1 MKKRLLTIL
10 ELLVSVYSYGQSV
23 YMHEAQQDAEESGA
37 TGFSGIF
44 SLLVFF
50 VLIYIAC
57 KIWKYIHPHKKDVDY
72 TRKQPLEDDNYND
85 DDEWERKER
94 EDEQWELQLMNMQR
108 DENIIRENPTSYNSL
123 DLSPVTKQNTVHNR
137 KTYEDIVL
145 ECAQKQIDGF
155 FPKGSIEE
163 RLNNVSKEDYVD
175 LGLSVMWCS
184 KNVGASKIYDLG
196 HFFRWGSL
204 DYLGEFNKERILDYA
219 KIPYSKDIEYVEID
233 ISGNSN
239 YDAAYKFSN
248 GAVRMPTKLELEE
261 LLSQCSW
268 EYIEIDKYKGY
279 IITGPSGKSIYLPLR
294 YDYFVNYMSE
304 VMMTVIGS
312 YKSSTPDLENKYG
325 YEDKGA
331 FSLFIVNK
339 NHNTK
344 EFDIH
349 IGVDFKNC
357 FQLLRGV
364 AISN

>member
-1 MKKRLLTIL
+1 
-10 ELLVSVYSYGQSV
+10 
-23 YMHEAQQDAEESGA
+23 
-37 TGFSGIF
+37 
-44 SLLVFF
+44 
-50 VLIYIAC
+50 
-57 KIWKYIHPHKKDVDY
+57 
-72 TRKQPLEDDNYND
+72 
-85 DDEWERKER
+85 
-94 EDEQWELQLMNMQR
+94 
-108 DENIIRENPTSYNSL
+108 
-123 DLSPVTKQNTVHNR
+123 
-137 KTYEDIVL
+137 
-145 ECAQKQIDGF
+145 
-155 FPKGSIEE
+155 
-163 RLNNVSKEDYVD
+163 
-175 LGLSVMWCS
+175 
-184 KNVGASKIYDLG
+184 
-196 HFFRWGSL
+196 
-204 DYLGEFNKERILDYA
+204 
-219 KIPYSKDIEYVEID
+219 
-233 ISGNSN
+233 
-239 YDAAYKFSN
+239 
-248 GAVRMPTKLELEE
+248 MPTKLELEE

-279 IITGPSGKSIYLPLR
+279 IVTGPSGKSIYLPLR